1 MAFPMWHR
9 SGPNTSGLLERW
21 NFGNLL
27 TSNKI
32 NGIHVDVASLTADA
46 QSAQDV
52 VDVLSQRFIGTTLP
66 DDARSILLDFA
77 SAGDLGN
84 NLASIAGLILGSPHF
99 QVR

>member
-1 MAFPMWHR
+1 
-9 SGPNTSGLLERW
+9 LLERW

-32 NGIHVDVASLTADA
+32 NGVHVDVATLTADA

-77 SAGDLGN
+77 SSGDLGS